1 MVHLGPE
8 VCLTWAIMSVSVSAS
23 FLRGNWMLNEDYSLV
38 LSVVGIFGIVRSSV
52 ASGGYHTRFLVCALA
67 DVGHSGMMGR
77 DLDDSG
83 LS

>member
-1 MVHLGPE
+1 
-8 VCLTWAIMSVSVSAS
+8 
-23 FLRGNWMLNEDYSLV
+23 MLNEDYSLV